1 MCTHTP
7 CGLHF
12 LRFCNSSIHF
22 IVAYVQFS
30 VGFVFLSIIHVGRQ
44 ETETIGL
51 VVQVKLEVIFIS
63 ISKYMIFCNL
73 LQSLYFSISVL
84 KYGNDDG
91 HDTS

>member
-1 MCTHTP
+1 M
-7 CGLHF
+7 
-12 LRFCNSSIHF
+12 
-22 IVAYVQFS
+22 QFS

-44 ETETIGL
+44 KTETIGL

-63 ISKYMIFCNL
+63 ISKYMILCNL